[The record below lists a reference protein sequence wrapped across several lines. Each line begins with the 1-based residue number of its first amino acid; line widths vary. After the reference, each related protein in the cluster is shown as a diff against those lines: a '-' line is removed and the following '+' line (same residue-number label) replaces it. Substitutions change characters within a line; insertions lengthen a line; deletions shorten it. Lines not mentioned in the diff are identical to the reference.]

1 MSILLIPFLSYT
13 AFAEERAVLT
23 IGDITD
29 RTDSRIDGDD
39 QLGLW
44 QYMEDQLDVEIKF
57 VYLTAEAYA
66 TGLSSGNLP
75 DIVATNNN
83 LATILENGVAL
94 DADPYLEEYVPNLL
108 KGDARLAYD
117 VFKKLGYQGD
127 GFYFFPQK
135 IGYNGVGYGNG
146 PYNRGY
152 IVRWDYYKELGYP
165 PINNEDDYLKVL
177 MQMHAN
183 HPYTEEGYP
192 TYLYGATNFK
202 GYATAFRSEV
212 SLDYWA
218 SYKYQNNIFTNE
230 IFDGYTDAE
239 NSMFWTS
246 MEWYNKLYRAGKE
259 DGSFDLEIFTQT
271 SEQYETKCARGQYL
285 GLVNGKSTLYNEKIK
300 ADPDTLSGYASVPTA
315 AANQYTNVYQLL
327 GNGSRYMWFISANSP
342 HKEQALRLFNYMCD
356 PYFLR
361 EAMMGQQGVTWD
373 YDADGAPQMTDY
385 GREQLAEYTTG
396 HPSPDNYYYQWGSYN
411 DLSGSW
417 PLLRDNMLHPDGYSL
432 DFATIS
438 REYAAE
444 TMTNNISR
452 DICDHYGVELP
463 TDAWYKAGGLD
474 FRNDCGEAIA
484 SCMSSLNRDQLHILS
499 ESESILSD
507 VCVDLCLAENDAE
520 FNTLR
525 NRTIRKLIE
534 IGEPEVFEAY
544 KELWDHAAVVIVPLV
559 REAQIA
565 NGVQPYTADQYQNHG
580 AGTEEDLP

>member
-1 MSILLIPFLSYT
+1 MIPFLSYT

-44 QYMEDQLDVEIKF
+44 QYLEDQLDVEIKF

-117 VFKKLGYQGD
+117 VFKQLGYQGD

-218 SYKYQNNIFTNE
+218 SYKY
-230 IFDGYTDAE
+230 
-239 NSMFWTS
+239 
-246 MEWYNKLYRAGKE
+246 R
-259 DGSFDLEIFTQT
+259 
-271 SEQYETKCARGQYL
+271 
-285 GLVNGKSTLYNEKIK
+285 
-300 ADPDTLSGYASVPTA
+300 P
-315 AANQYTNVYQLL
+315 NV
-327 GNGSRYMWFISANSP
+327 
-342 HKEQALRLFNYMCD
+342 
-356 PYFLR
+356 
-361 EAMMGQQGVTWD
+361 
-373 YDADGAPQMTDY
+373 
-385 GREQLAEYTTG
+385 
-396 HPSPDNYYYQWGSYN
+396 
-411 DLSGSW
+411 
-417 PLLRDNMLHPDGYSL
+417 
-432 DFATIS
+432 
-438 REYAAE
+438 
-444 TMTNNISR
+444 
-452 DICDHYGVELP
+452 
-463 TDAWYKAGGLD
+463 
-474 FRNDCGEAIA
+474 
-484 SCMSSLNRDQLHILS
+484 
-499 ESESILSD
+499 
-507 VCVDLCLAENDAE
+507 
-520 FNTLR
+520 
-525 NRTIRKLIE
+525 
-534 IGEPEVFEAY
+534 
-544 KELWDHAAVVIVPLV
+544 HAASISVWSTGKV
-559 REAQIA
+559 RFIMKK
-565 NGVQPYTADQYQNHG
+565 
-580 AGTEEDLP
+580 